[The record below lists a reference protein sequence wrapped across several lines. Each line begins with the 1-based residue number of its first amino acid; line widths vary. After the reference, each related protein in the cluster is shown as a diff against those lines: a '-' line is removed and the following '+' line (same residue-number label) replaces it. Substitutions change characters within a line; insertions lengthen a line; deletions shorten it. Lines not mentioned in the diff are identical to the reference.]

1 MIGRKRKVI
10 KTGIPGLDELLGGGL
25 EEKSITTV
33 LGGPGSGKSTLVL
46 QYIYNGAKLYKQAG
60 MFISF
65 EETKEDIY
73 VHSLNYGWDFEKL
86 EDENMFTLLTY
97 KPYEI
102 KKLFDKHD
110 SNYRTAILE
119 DGSVDFSEIKGLG
132 WRKGEEI
139 VINPPRPFIQD
150 LDDLPIPLHNLLPL
164 SKYRMPLIHGPFT
177 FVVTSRG
184 CPAGCTF
191 CIKHL
196 SYQYTVRLRSPEL
209 LMQELWQLKKLGI
222 NNVHMYAD
230 LFTVNRD
237 QVVELCQRMI
247 EENIEIKWTCN
258 SRVDYVDKEMLE
270 MMGKAGCRL
279 ISWGIESGSEQIL
292 KNVHKGIKPED
303 AKQALLW
310 SKEAGIM
317 NWGYFIIG
325 LPGETEDTIRQT
337 IAFAKELPLDIAL
350 FHIAAPYPG
359 TPFFLEVVEKGWFRK
374 GVRWEQIDMDRETVL
389 NYPQLSTEK
398 LIYWQKRAFR
408 EWALRPGPIITYLK
422 MLLSDPATIATTL
435 HVGLQHINWILFGEK

>member
-1 MIGRKRKVI
+1 MI
-10 KTGIPGLDELLGGGL
+10 DHL
-25 EEKSITTV
+25 ESRVVERS
-33 LGGPGSGKSTLVL
+33 
-46 QYIYNGAKLYKQAG
+46 
-60 MFISF
+60 
-65 EETKEDIY
+65 D
-73 VHSLNYGWDFEKL
+73 
-86 EDENMFTLLTY
+86 
-97 KPYEI
+97 EI